1 MVKLRVAA
9 RVVAEND
16 YNDAQSSPRSER
28 KFLVVVRNP
37 EDWLVGQLAVEVQN
51 TYKRI
56 YKQYVCSG
64 CAKQE
69 EVTDLLQ

>member
-9 RVVAEND
+9 RIIPELD
-16 YNDAQSSPRSER
+16 YNEARSTQSTDR

-37 EDWLVGQLAVEVQN
+37 EEWYIGTLAVEVQN

-56 YKQYVCSG
+56 YKQYARLCRRVI
-64 CAKQE
+64 AQ
-69 EVTDLLQ
+69 VADDLQ